1 MSLFVIFRY
10 PSQKDWQRK
19 EQLYLK
25 IIDYFDKDK
34 QWEHA
39 IPLCKELCELY
50 EKKVFD
56 YAKLSGILRK
66 QAGLFEKVIS
76 SNEEGLR
83 FDPEYFRVGFY
94 GQGFPLFLR
103 VSLFLDANFSYY
115 VHYANLISERLL
127 NKPYVNEVSLR
138 GQNPP
143 LKCC

>member
-1 MSLFVIFRY
+1 MGSNDKSLMALNLFARY
-10 PSQKDWQRK
+10 DLERNGVRK
-19 EQLYLK
+19 SKLFKLYLK

-39 IPLCKELCELY
+39 IPLCKELSELY

-103 VSLFLDANFSYY
+103 VSFFTS
-115 VHYANLISERLL
+115 VFF
-127 NKPYVNEVSLR
+127 
-138 GQNPP
+138 P
-143 LKCC
+143 LTTS

>member
-1 MSLFVIFRY
+1 MTFFSFSYVTLKRISIICHFFVTFRY
-10 PSQKDWQRK
+10 PSQKEWQRK

-103 VSLFLDANFSYY
+103 VSLFLNVMSYY
-115 VHYANLISERLL
+115 SKIYKIKYPVDF
-127 NKPYVNEVSLR
+127 
-138 GQNPP
+138 Q
-143 LKCC
+143 